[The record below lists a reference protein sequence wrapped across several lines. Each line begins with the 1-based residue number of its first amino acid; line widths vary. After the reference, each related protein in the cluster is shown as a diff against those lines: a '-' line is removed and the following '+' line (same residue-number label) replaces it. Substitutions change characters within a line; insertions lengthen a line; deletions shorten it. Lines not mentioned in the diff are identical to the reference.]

1 MENFL
6 NEKMVKLEKGNP
18 IYDKV
23 KKTSLGFYSEF
34 NVDYVATFEGGIH
47 YVVKLHGGLNG
58 SGDWQ
63 LYLDDV
69 KQLMKNIS
77 NNCWLVCL
85 NNNCLDDVFD
95 IEIGFRI

>member
-34 NVDYVATFEGGIH
+34 NVDYVAKFEGGIH
-47 YVVKLHGGLNG
+47 YVVKLYGGLNG

-69 KQLMKNIS
+69 KTI
-77 NNCWLVCL
+77 
-85 NNNCLDDVFD
+85 DEEYF
-95 IEIGFRI
+95 